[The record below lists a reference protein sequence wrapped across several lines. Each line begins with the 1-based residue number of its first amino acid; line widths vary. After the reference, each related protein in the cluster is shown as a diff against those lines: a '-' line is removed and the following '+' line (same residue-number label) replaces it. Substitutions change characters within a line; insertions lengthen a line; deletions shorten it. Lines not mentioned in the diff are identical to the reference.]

1 MDNSFVKKIPFFANL
16 PDGTHCYQSAL
27 KMILTYFTQKDF
39 SFAELDQISGKL
51 EGKWTWPT
59 TSLIWLIDNGFEIK
73 LIEEFSYEAF
83 GKEGK
88 SYLAKRCGEEVA
100 NAQEANSDL
109 PREQKLA
116 LQFAKRIAI
125 DCRIPSWADLKNLFQ
140 EGYLL
145 ICNINAAVLYGQ
157 EGYSGHFVIPVQIMS
172 EDIILHDPGLPPNPS
187 FKVSQKIFDR
197 AWGYPTEHEK
207 NILAIRPP
215 KTGS

>member
-1 MDNSFVKKIPFFANL
+1 MDNGQRTMDLVKKIPFFANL

-59 TSLIWLIDNGFEIK
+59 TSLIWLLDNGFEIK
-73 LIEEFSYEAF
+73 LIEEFNYESF

-88 SYLAKRCGEEVA
+88 DYLIKRCGEEVA

-116 LQFAKRIAI
+116 PQL
-125 DCRIPSWADLKNLFQ
+125 
-140 EGYLL
+140 E
-145 ICNINAAVLYGQ
+145 
-157 EGYSGHFVIPVQIMS
+157 
-172 EDIILHDPGLPPNPS
+172 
-187 FKVSQKIFDR
+187 
-197 AWGYPTEHEK
+197 
-207 NILAIRPP
+207 
-215 KTGS
+215 